1 LFNFR
6 AQQQSNQRKTF
17 LLLGVMGSLTAF
29 VIYAFALYL
38 GYASIGVIPI
48 AIGISVIG
56 VWGSYYSSD
65 KIVLSMTGAKVID
78 HNTAPQLFNLV
89 HEITI
94 ASGLPM
100 PKVAIVEDDAPNAFA
115 TGRDPDHAVIAFTT
129 GILRVMDREQLQGV
143 AAHELAHVANRDT
156 LVSAVAATT
165 AGAIALM
172 SDFLIRM
179 SLFGGGR
186 RDSNGGENPFDIW
199 RELGN
204 VMTENVTVVRDNA
217 KLEQTIGIIDELQN
231 RYAKVSVSDSSGWTN
246 QTLPFT
252 RQLGN
257 MLTLGRI
264 IAKGALHRD
273 ESRGAHYKPEFPNRD
288 DDRFQKTTVATFDP
302 SNPRDPEIG
311 YEAVDLSQIKPRAR
325 VYTSG
330 STKPAGSK
338 E

>member
-1 LFNFR
+1 V
-6 AQQQSNQRKTF
+6 QQQSNQRKTF

-38 GYASIGVIPI
+38 GYASLGVIPI

-65 KIVLSMTGAKVID
+65 KIVLTMTGAKVID
-78 HNTAPQLFNLV
+78 HDTAPQLFNLV

-172 SDFLIRM
+172 SDFLLRI

-186 RDSNGGENPFDIW
+186 RDNNGGSNPFVLVAALVAALLAPVAAVLLKAAISRK
-199 RELGN
+199 RESLADATAVAFTRNPAGLRRALE
-204 VMTENVTVVRDNA
+204 TLAADSTVVHQKSNA
-217 KLEQTIGIIDELQN
+217 VAHLWIESPLDSKMTSKLFATHPAIEERIANLRALEQ
-231 RYAKVSVSDSSGWTN
+231 SG
-246 QTLPFT
+246 P
-252 RQLGN
+252 
-257 MLTLGRI
+257 
-264 IAKGALHRD
+264 
-273 ESRGAHYKPEFPNRD
+273 
-288 DDRFQKTTVATFDP
+288 
-302 SNPRDPEIG
+302 
-311 YEAVDLSQIKPRAR
+311 
-325 VYTSG
+325 
-330 STKPAGSK
+330 PANSA
-338 E
+338 

>member
-1 LFNFR
+1 LSNFK
-6 AQQQSNQRKTF
+6 AQQQSNRRKTF

-38 GYASIGVIPI
+38 GYTSVGIIPI
-48 AIGISVIG
+48 AVGISLIS
-56 VWGSYYSSD
+56 VWGSFYNSD

-78 HNTAPQLFNLV
+78 HDTAPQLFNLV

-115 TGRDPDHAVIAFTT
+115 TGRDPEHAVIAFTT

-172 SDFLIRM
+172 SDFLLRM

-186 RDSNGGENPFDIW
+186 RDSNGGANPLVLIAALVAAILAPIAAVLLKAAISRK
-199 RELGN
+199 RESLADATAVAFTRNPTGLRRALE
-204 VMTENVTVVRDNA
+204 TLSADSTVVQQKSNA
-217 KLEQTIGIIDELQN
+217 VAHLWIESPLDSKLTSKLFATHPAIEERIANLRALEQTGP
-231 RYAKVSVSDSSGWTN
+231 AS
-246 QTLPFT
+246 
-252 RQLGN
+252 
-257 MLTLGRI
+257 
-264 IAKGALHRD
+264 
-273 ESRGAHYKPEFPNRD
+273 ESA
-288 DDRFQKTTVATFDP
+288 
-302 SNPRDPEIG
+302 
-311 YEAVDLSQIKPRAR
+311 
-325 VYTSG
+325 
-330 STKPAGSK
+330 
-338 E
+338 

>member
-1 LFNFR
+1 
-6 AQQQSNQRKTF
+6 
-17 LLLGVMGSLTAF
+17 MGSLTAF

-38 GYASIGVIPI
+38 GYTSVGIIPI

-56 VWGSYYSSD
+56 VWGSFYNSD

-78 HNTAPQLFNLV
+78 HETAPQLFNLV

-115 TGRDPDHAVIAFTT
+115 TGRDPEHAVIAFTT

-172 SDFLIRM
+172 SDFLLRI

-186 RDSNGGENPFDIW
+186 RDSNGGANPFVLIAALVAAILAPIAAVLLKAAISRK
-199 RELGN
+199 RESLADATAVAFTRNPTGLRRALE
-204 VMTENVTVVRDNA
+204 TLAADSTVVHQKSNA
-217 KLEQTIGIIDELQN
+217 VAHLWIESPLDSRMTSKFFATHPAIEERIANLRALEQIGPAAE
-231 RYAKVSVSDSSGWTN
+231 SS
-246 QTLPFT
+246 
-252 RQLGN
+252 
-257 MLTLGRI
+257 
-264 IAKGALHRD
+264 
-273 ESRGAHYKPEFPNRD
+273 
-288 DDRFQKTTVATFDP
+288 
-302 SNPRDPEIG
+302 
-311 YEAVDLSQIKPRAR
+311 
-325 VYTSG
+325 
-330 STKPAGSK
+330 
-338 E
+338 